1 MSDKNVSE
9 LLNIVQAGGGLSLRA
24 EHYSVDDILPLA
36 KACGDARV
44 HLEIHGAL
52 DWRTSD
58 LIQIAKNGKG
68 MVILSS

>member
-1 MSDKNVSE
+1 
-9 LLNIVQAGGGLSLRA
+9 
-24 EHYSVDDILPLA
+24 VDDILPLA
-36 KACGDARV
+36 KACGDAQV